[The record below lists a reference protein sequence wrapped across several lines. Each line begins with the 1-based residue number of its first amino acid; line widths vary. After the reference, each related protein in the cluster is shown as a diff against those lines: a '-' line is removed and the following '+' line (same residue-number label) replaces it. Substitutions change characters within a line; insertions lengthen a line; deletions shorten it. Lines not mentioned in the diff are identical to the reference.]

1 MTEIIAKIDGESHK
15 FGYLSADGDYLTLQK
30 ISQNMNK
37 GITYIRQ
44 IEAIDYR
51 FNITT
56 KGEFSIDNKSL
67 DLDEFSQLIA
77 LGIDSDKIAPY
88 VDNDARLPDKP
99 TNVVKMNEPFILSGS
114 NLDNIPFIVVS
125 ASLELDWSQC
135 DQRLLTLE
143 ARAVDYGYRIKG

>member
-1 MTEIIAKIDGESHK
+1 
-15 FGYLSADGDYLTLQK
+15 
-30 ISQNMNK
+30 MNK

-44 IEAIDYR
+44 IEAIDYQ

-56 KGEFSIDNKSL
+56 NGEFSIDRKSL
-67 DLDEFSQLIA
+67 DLDEFSQLVA

-114 NLDNIPFIVVS
+114 NFDNIPFIVVN
-125 ASLELDWSQC
+125 ANLELDWSQC
-135 DQRLLTLE
+135 DQGLLTLE